1 MRKGFSFVLVLL
13 FVAAS
18 IFAQGYNPN
27 GVYPPYD
34 IGKCQNMQN
43 ASKEWLLKQF
53 MVSIKMNVEDFP
65 DSPVSKTLRQGYDP
79 YSGN

>member
-1 MRKGFSFVLVLL
+1 
-13 FVAAS
+13 
-18 IFAQGYNPN
+18 
-27 GVYPPYD
+27 
-34 IGKCQNMQN
+34 MQN